1 MIANV
6 VFARDGGHI
15 LARMAT
21 EVPLGGYDQGLAQGD
36 GCALRKLEKRGSS
49 EPSVG

>member
-1 MIANV
+1 MIVNV
-6 VFARDGGHI
+6 VFARGCGHV

-21 EVPLGGYDQGLAQGD
+21 EVPLDGYDQGLAQGD
-36 GCALRKLEKRGSS
+36 ECALRKLEKRGSS